1 MKLYGDMLKK
11 YERYI
16 NAVME
21 GYEVIRRYDDL
32 WYAFII
38 INYVTKA

>member
-1 MKLYGDMLKK
+1 MKLYEDMLKK
-11 YERYI
+11 YEKYL

-32 WYAFII
+32 
-38 INYVTKA
+38 